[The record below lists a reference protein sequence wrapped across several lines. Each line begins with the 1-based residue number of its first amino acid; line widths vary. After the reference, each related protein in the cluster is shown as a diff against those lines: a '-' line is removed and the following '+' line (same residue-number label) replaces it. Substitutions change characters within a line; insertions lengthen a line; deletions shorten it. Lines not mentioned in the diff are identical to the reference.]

1 MVRRVYSLE
10 EGSDCGKRMCLRNH
24 ATALELTFNFLVAS
38 LNNLIGL
45 AFDLRTTHLSSGT
58 GFSARI
64 FCP

>member
-1 MVRRVYSLE
+1 
-10 EGSDCGKRMCLRNH
+10 MCLRNH

-38 LNNLIGL
+38 LNSLIGL